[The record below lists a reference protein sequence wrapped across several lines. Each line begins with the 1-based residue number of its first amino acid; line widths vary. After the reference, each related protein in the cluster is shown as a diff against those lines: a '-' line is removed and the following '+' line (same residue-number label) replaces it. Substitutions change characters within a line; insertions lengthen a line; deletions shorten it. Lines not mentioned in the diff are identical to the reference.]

1 MPTYLNNLYNLA
13 GNGFV
18 LMPMYLNN
26 LYNLAGNGFV
36 LMPMNLKPVFLDCP
50 FLIAPSVFSNVY
62 FPASLDRPFLI
73 APSVFSNVFFL
84 CQFLWI
90 VLS

>member
-36 LMPMNLKPVFLDCP
+36 LMPMNL
-50 FLIAPSVFSNVY
+50 N
-62 FPASLDRPFLI
+62 SLYNLTGNGVVCYISYYHVISLYRLYILPW
-73 APSVFSNVFFL
+73 
-84 CQFLWI
+84 QI
-90 VLS
+90 VD